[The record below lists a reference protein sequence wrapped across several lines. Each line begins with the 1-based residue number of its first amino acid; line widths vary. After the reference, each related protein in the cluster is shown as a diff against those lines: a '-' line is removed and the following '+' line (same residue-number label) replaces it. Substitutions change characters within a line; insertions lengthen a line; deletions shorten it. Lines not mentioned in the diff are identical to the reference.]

1 MKKHNP
7 IIPMKGVCDPHIHIF
22 NGKAYLYASHD
33 DSIDNKSWFMSDWQ
47 IWSSDDLMN
56 WKYES
61 TIYPED
67 TYIGKSNECWA
78 VDAAEHNG
86 KFYYYFSNRNIDT
99 GVAVSDNPCTNFRD
113 ALGKPLLSSELT
125 PSLQYDPTVFVDD
138 DKTPYL
144 IWGLPNGNG
153 YYISRLNDDMIS
165 LAEEPR
171 RILIDGGAARDDKNF
186 LHKKNGRYY
195 LSWGSK
201 YAISDNVYGPYSY
214 IDNLA
219 ISQDHGSFFSWNGQD
234 FYAFTIFDPTKY
246 YRSTGI
252 CYVYYSED
260 GKMHADPMVAEY
272 GVGIYDSQWS
282 KINAIWYMKSKNV
295 SKAENV
301 WGDFDVCIN
310 NRSELYYPNI
320 QNTSGKTKLYFEL
333 ASVNDE
339 VSYIEIFDG
348 EKQIGSC
355 EIMKTSGYHH
365 CGYEVFRCDV
375 EVPDKENINLTL
387 KFKGNGGELM
397 RLHWFRFV

>member
-1 MKKHNP
+1 
-7 IIPMKGVCDPHIHIF
+7 
-22 NGKAYLYASHD
+22 
-33 DSIDNKSWFMSDWQ
+33 
-47 IWSSDDLMN
+47 
-56 WKYES
+56 
-61 TIYPED
+61 
-67 TYIGKSNECWA
+67 
-78 VDAAEHNG
+78 
-86 KFYYYFSNRNIDT
+86 
-99 GVAVSDNPCTNFRD
+99 
-113 ALGKPLLSSELT
+113 
-125 PSLQYDPTVFVDD
+125 
-138 DKTPYL
+138 
-144 IWGLPNGNG
+144 
-153 YYISRLNDDMIS
+153 
-165 LAEEPR
+165 
-171 RILIDGGAARDDKNF
+171 
-186 LHKKNGRYY
+186 
-195 LSWGSK
+195 
-201 YAISDNVYGPYSY
+201 
-214 IDNLA
+214 
-219 ISQDHGSFFSWNGQD
+219 
-234 FYAFTIFDPTKY
+234 
-246 YRSTGI
+246 
-252 CYVYYSED
+252 
-260 GKMHADPMVAEY
+260 MHADPMVAEY